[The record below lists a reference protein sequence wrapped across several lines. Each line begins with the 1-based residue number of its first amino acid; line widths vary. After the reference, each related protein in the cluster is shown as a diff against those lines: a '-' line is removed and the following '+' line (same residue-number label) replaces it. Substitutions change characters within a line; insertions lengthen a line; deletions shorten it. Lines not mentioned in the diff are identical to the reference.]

1 MATDPA
7 PRSTSAPQAGG
18 LPPLGPALYTARV
31 ENTDGTSG
39 QVLIRDSSALEPGA
53 ADAAAPRSVGST
65 APSGAGPDAGPRPA
79 GSISLPTGGPV
90 EDAEGFNPEQF
101 LAMAW
106 STCLGETLRVV
117 LAEQGLSAESAVSVE
132 VGLHRDPAGGFC
144 FAPRALMSIEGV
156 GPARAQEL
164 AEAAHARCPVSK
176 LLRGQGEP
184 VVELM
189 GHNRG

>member
-31 ENTDGTSG
+31 ENTDGTAG
-39 QVLIRDSSALEPGA
+39 QVLIRDTSALEPGM
-53 ADAAAPRSVGST
+53 ADA
-65 APSGAGPDAGPRPA
+65 AGPRPA
-79 GSISLPTGGPV
+79 GSVALPTGGPI
-90 EDAEGFNPEQF
+90 EGAEGFNPEQF

-184 VVELM
+184 VVELR